1 MIDERPEN
9 EQEQQNDEAA
19 SQDEG
24 PDVTELDKDPAYNPK
39 EAGLDGLENVR
50 GG

>member
-1 MIDERPEN
+1 MTDERPE
-9 EQEQQNDEAA
+9 EQQEQQPDEAT
-19 SQDEG
+19 QDEG
-24 PDVTELDKDPAYNPK
+24 PDASELDKEPDYNPK